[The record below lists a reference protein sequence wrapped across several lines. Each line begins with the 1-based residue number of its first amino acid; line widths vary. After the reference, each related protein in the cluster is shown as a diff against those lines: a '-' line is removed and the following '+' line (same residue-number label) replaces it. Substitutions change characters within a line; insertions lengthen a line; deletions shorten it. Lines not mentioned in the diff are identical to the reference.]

1 LDNAA
6 APLPRQRN
14 IQWLRAVAALM
25 VLLYHASH
33 YLAAERGD
41 ATMSA
46 IFGGTFGLLG
56 VAIFFAISGALMAE
70 LLPRTAPPLFLL
82 HRVARLYPA
91 FLVASLLL
99 PPLVT
104 GRVSVDLRALSLVP
118 IGDNGSY
125 RLRVEWT
132 LIFELFYYMALTALA
147 ALGGARR
154 LRLFALGWLAVILVA
169 AAWLP
174 ELRQATLVPTIV
186 DLPFLAANAAFAG
199 GLLVPDLVRRGLFQP
214 ALGAVA
220 AGLAMLLLGFGFTA
234 GRLLASL
241 VGVILVGLALSAPPR
256 SGPEGLVAR
265 LATRL
270 GDWSYALYL
279 CHVPVVLVVMRGM
292 EAPPLI
298 LWLLAVTLSLAVSVP
313 LGLLDLAI
321 YRRLRARLDR
331 ARPQA
336 LARGAGIYATV
347 YVVVAAV
354 FLFKR

>member
-1 LDNAA
+1 MPPTP
-6 APLPRQRN
+6 APLPRNRN
-14 IQWLRAVAALM
+14 VQWLRAAAALM

-41 ATMSA
+41 GSMAA
-46 IFGGTFGLLG
+46 IFGGEFGLLG

-70 LLPRTAPPLFLL
+70 ILPRTAPPLFLL
-82 HRVARLYPA
+82 HRIARLYPA

-99 PPLVT
+99 PPFLT
-104 GRVSVDLRALSLVP
+104 GRLSIDLRALSLVP
-118 IGDNGSY
+118 VGDNGSY

-132 LIFELFYYMALTALA
+132 LIFELFYYMALTGLA
-147 ALGGARR
+147 ALGGARL
-154 LRLFALGWLAVILVA
+154 LRLFALGWLAVILAA

-199 GLLVPDLVRRGLFQP
+199 GLLVPELVRRGVFQP

-241 VGVILVGLALSAPPR
+241 VGVILVGLALSAAPR
-256 SGPEGLVAR
+256 AGPDGWIAR
-265 LATRL
+265 GATRL

-279 CHVPVVLVVMRGM
+279 CHVPVVLVVMRSF
-292 EAPPLI
+292 EAPPLA
-298 LWLLAVTLSLAVSVP
+298 LWFAAVALSLLVSVP

-321 YRRLRARLDR
+321 YRRLRARLDA

-336 LARGAGIYATV
+336 LARGAGIYAAV
-347 YVVVAAV
+347 YVAVAAV
-354 FLFKR
+354 FLFKT